1 MKHDHEGEVSHN
13 VPALDKLNEQID
25 RAKQHLKNNK
35 KLYIVGTGCL
45 IAGGF
50 AGGIIGKTDVKQ
62 TVDSLKLIHIQ
73 YKSPNYNLALVKR
86 ECMPPMPVRDKM
98 TGIPYPSLNV
108 AAKHTGQTVRAI
120 SKDAHGLQEQFERL
134 PDSVFA

>member
-1 MKHDHEGEVSHN
+1 MFDKYKDRFNKLEEDHESIR
-13 VPALDKLNEQID
+13 KI
-25 RAKQHLKNNK
+25 KQHIETN
-35 KLYIVGTGCL
+35 KLYYIAGGTGLGCL
-45 IAGGF
+45 IVGGF
-50 AGGIIGKTDVKQ
+50 GGAALGKTDVKQ

-98 TGIPYPSLNV
+98 TGIPYPSINV
-108 AAKHTGQTVRAI
+108 AAKHTGKTIRAI
-120 SKDAHGLQEQFERL
+120 SKDAHELQERFERL